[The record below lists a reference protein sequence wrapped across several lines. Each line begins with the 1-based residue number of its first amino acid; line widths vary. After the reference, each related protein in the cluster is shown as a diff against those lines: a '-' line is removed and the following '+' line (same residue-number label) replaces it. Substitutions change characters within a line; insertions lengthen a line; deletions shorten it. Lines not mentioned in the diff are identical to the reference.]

1 LKNKIDLEPV
11 SEKELHNVLTKGNV
25 RFLDVKLI
33 QNTDT
38 FENLWHTLEKL
49 QDESRKLS
57 TWQEEANIEIDTD
70 KPILFV
76 GLSDLHI
83 GAIQTKYRELRNTVE
98 LLADVPNIYVG
109 SVGDTVDNYL
119 PSFHNEGMFNAM
131 IPPEVQKRLVE
142 YLYEKIGDKLLFL
155 VNGCHDEASH
165 NADDFDWTKYLQE
178 KFQCVNLG
186 FGGFI
191 NLKVGK
197 ITYRICARHK
207 YRFNSSLNLTHTVK
221 RMREQI
227 GNFDIGII
235 GHNHQSAIELTTIAG
250 EEKVFIRPGS
260 FKRADRYARSLGFTS
275 AKTCDMPTVIL
286 YPDEKRMIPQLNIEN
301 AVTVLKGIKK

>member
-1 LKNKIDLEPV
+1 MKLEKV
-11 SEKELHNVLTKGNV
+11 SEKELRQVLHKGNV
-25 RFLDVKLI
+25 KFLDVKLPPKTAEF
-33 QNTDT
+33 NG
-38 FENLWHTLEKL
+38 LWRALESL

-70 KPILFV
+70 APILFV

-83 GAIQTKYRELRNTVE
+83 GAIQTKYRELRRTVE
-98 LLADVPNIYVG
+98 LLANVPNVYIG

-119 PSFHNEGMFNAM
+119 PSFHNEGMFNEM

-142 YLYEKIGDKLLFL
+142 YLYDKIGGKLLFL

-165 NADDFDWTKYLQE
+165 RADDFDWTKYLQE
-178 KFQCVNLG
+178 QFQCVNLG

-197 ITYRICARHK
+197 IIYRIGARHK
-207 YRFNSSLNLTHTVK
+207 YRFNSYLNLTHCVK
-221 RMREQI
+221 RMREQL
-227 GNFDIGII
+227 GDFDIGIVA
-235 GHNHQSAIELTTIAG
+235 HNHQSAIELTTVCG
-250 EEKVFIRPGS
+250 EEKVFMRPGS
-260 FKRADRYARSLGFTS
+260 FKRADRYARSLGFVS

-286 YPDEKRMIPQLNIEN
+286 FPREKRMIPQLNVEN
-301 AVTVLKGIKK
+301 AVRVLKGL